1 MKSPRL
7 GRDDSHEFKPTMA
20 EIEERPAH
28 PLGRIVFWIVVAT
41 ILFFGI
47 WFVFGKVDIV
57 VSARGTVIPD
67 GDVKVLQ
74 PLDTGVVS
82 AILCK
87 EGDFV
92 RKGQVLMEIDPSITA
107 PELESKNKALDFL
120 ELELE
125 RLESTI
131 SHGRFVP
138 TDRRHD
144 SAVVRRQRELQQS
157 TTASL
162 ERQLESKKAEL
173 RRIEEEIRA
182 TGQEKANAESQL
194 DIALSKEQRLKTVL
208 DIIARSEY
216 DKAAEDLLRLRNSV
230 EQADSKGEQL
240 MHQKSQA
247 THDTVF
253 LEESFKVSALR
264 EFAEKQKQ
272 STEIR
277 AEIDKTSFRNEKQ
290 RILAPVAGHVSSL
303 LFHTTGGVVTPAQKL
318 MTLVPLTA
326 PLVIKA
332 TVLNKDIGFIK
343 DRMPVS
349 VKIDTFD
356 FQKYGILQGVTRSVA
371 RHSSENEKLGPVYEV
386 FITPLQTRLRIDGAE
401 TSISSGMSLTAEI
414 KVGKRR
420 IIEFFIYPLIKYLDE
435 GIKVR

>member
-1 MKSPRL
+1 MRSPRF

-92 RKGQVLMEIDPSITA
+92 RRGQVLMEIDPSITA

-120 ELELE
+120 ELELG
-125 RLESTI
+125 RLESTL
-131 SHGRFVP
+131 SHRRFAP

-144 SAVVRRQRELQQS
+144 SAVVRRQQELQQS
-157 TTASL
+157 TAASL

-182 TGQEKANAESQL
+182 TRQEKANAESQL

-247 THDTVF
+247 TQDMVF
-253 LEESFKVSALR
+253 LEESFKVSALK

-272 STEIR
+272 LTEIR

-290 RILAPVAGHVSSL
+290 RILAPVDGHVSSL

-356 FQKYGILQGVTRSVA
+356 FQKYGILKGVTRSVA
-371 RHSSENEKLGPVYEV
+371 KHSSENEKLGPVYEV

-401 TSISSGMSLTAEI
+401 TSIASGMSLTAEI